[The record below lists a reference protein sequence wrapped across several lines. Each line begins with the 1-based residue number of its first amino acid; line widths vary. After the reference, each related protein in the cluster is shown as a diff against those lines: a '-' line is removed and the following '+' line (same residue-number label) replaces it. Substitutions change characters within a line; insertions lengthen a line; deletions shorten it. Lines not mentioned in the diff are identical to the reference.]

1 MTAPAPRQ
9 LVLDLAARPALG
21 RSDFFVSP
29 ANALALAQVDAW
41 PAWPGRRL
49 ALAGPEGSGKT
60 HLAHVWAAR
69 SGAWLIGAE
78 ELPELDLAAV
88 PEDAAFVVEDADG
101 LFGPAAEEMLF
112 HLCNRLAARGSL
124 LVTGREPPA
133 RWPLRLPDLASR
145 LAIAPVARLE
155 LPDDDLLAAVLAK
168 LFADRQLVVAPE
180 VVRYLAVRIDRA
192 LAAAERVVAAI
203 DRTGLA
209 ERRPVSLRLA
219 GEVLAAGGHSG

>member
-69 SGAWLIGAE
+69 SGARLIGAE

-219 GEVLAAGGHSG
+219 GEVLAAGGHWG

>member
-1 MTAPAPRQ
+1 MKGGPPRQ

-29 ANALALAQVDAW
+29 ANALALAQVDGW
-41 PAWPGRRL
+41 PAWPARRL
-49 ALAGPEGSGKT
+49 AVAGPEGSGKT

-69 SGAWLIGAE
+69 SGARLIGAE
-78 ELPELDLAAV
+78 ELPALDLATV
-88 PEDAAFVVEDADG
+88 PDDAAFAVEDADG
-101 LFGPAAEEMLF
+101 LWGAAAEEMLF
-112 HLCNRLAARGSL
+112 HLCNRLAVAGSL

-145 LAIAPVARLE
+145 LAVAQVARLE
-155 LPDDDLLAAVLAK
+155 VPDDDLLAAVLSK
-168 LFADRQLVVAPE
+168 LFADRQLVVGSE
-180 VVRYLAVRIDRA
+180 VVRYLAVRIDRSFP
-192 LAAAERVVAAI
+192 AAERVVAAI

-219 GEVLAAGGHSG
+219 GEVLAAGGHGA

>member
-1 MTAPAPRQ
+1 MTAPPPRQ

-49 ALAGPEGSGKT
+49 AVAGPEGSGKT

-69 SGAWLIGAE
+69 SGARLIGAE
-78 ELPELDLAAV
+78 ELPDLDLAAV
-88 PEDAAFVVEDADG
+88 PEDAAFAVEDADG

-145 LAIAPVARLE
+145 LAVAPVARLE

-168 LFADRQLVVAPE
+168 LFADRQLIVAPE

>member
-1 MTAPAPRQ
+1 VIAPPPRQ

-29 ANALALAQVDAW
+29 ANALALAQIDAW

-49 ALAGPEGSGKT
+49 AVAGPEGSGKT

-69 SGAWLIGAE
+69 SQGRLIGAE
-78 ELPELDLAAV
+78 ELPGLDLAAV
-88 PEDAAFVVEDADG
+88 PEDAAFAVEDADG
-101 LFGPAAEEMLF
+101 LFGAAAEEMLF
-112 HLCNRLAARGSL
+112 HLCNHLAARGSL

-145 LAIAPVARLE
+145 LAVAPVARLE

-192 LAAAERVVAAI
+192 LAAAERVVTAI

-219 GEVLAAGGHSG
+219 GDVLAAGGHAE

>member
-219 GEVLAAGGHSG
+219 GEVLAAGGHWG

>member
-1 MTAPAPRQ
+1 VTAPAPRQ

-219 GEVLAAGGHSG
+219 GEVLAAGGHWG